1 MPSNAALQQHYG
13 TWTADTDMSS
23 SHIDV
28 TSHLLGSGA
37 RARLNLNRL
46 NTKQSLGY
54 ENLQSP
60 SWRESDGEVLP
71 ISIVCANLE
80 QAQIADIIPPIVR
93 IKCQVLDLKRLCR
106 AILAQH
112 PLGIG
117 IQGRLANILLQECIM
132 STKRLL
138 LDLLSQ

>member
-1 MPSNAALQQHYG
+1 MPSNAVLQQRQG

-28 TSHLLGSGA
+28 TSHLVGSGDCTTL
-37 RARLNLNRL
+37 RARLNLDNL
-46 NTKQSLGY
+46 DTKQAPED

-60 SWRESDGEVLP
+60 NGGESDGEVLP
-71 ISIVCANLE
+71 ISIVCANLQ
-80 QAQIADIIPPIVR
+80 QAQIANVIPPIVR
-93 IKCQVLDLKRLCR
+93 IERQILDLNCLCR

-117 IQGRLANILLQECIM
+117 IQGRLADILLHDCTV
-132 STKRLL
+132 STKT
-138 LDLLSQ
+138 SV